1 MTSVILG
8 QHMGHTISPVT
19 FLSTA
24 PSTLYIIYT
33 NPGPFY
39 NGSQGGTM
47 IVDDHRSQS
56 DLPQLSWKFEF
67 ILVLITGIRYLLE
80 VPE

>member
-8 QHMGHTISPVT
+8 QYMGHTISPVT

-39 NGSQGGTM
+39 NGELTLPILSCAGVSQLRYM
-47 IVDDHRSQS
+47 ISR
-56 DLPQLSWKFEF
+56 
-67 ILVLITGIRYLLE
+67 RYYDSGR
-80 VPE
+80 